1 MWTMESEEKI
11 RQTYPTALCELT
23 QTTWINKT
31 VWMETNVYDNIAMQC
46 LPWKIIDNENY
57 SVKQCGQDGTINMIC
72 VGYDVVII
80 IV

>member
-1 MWTMESEEKI
+1 
-11 RQTYPTALCELT
+11 
-23 QTTWINKT
+23 
-31 VWMETNVYDNIAMQC
+31 METNVYDNIAMQC